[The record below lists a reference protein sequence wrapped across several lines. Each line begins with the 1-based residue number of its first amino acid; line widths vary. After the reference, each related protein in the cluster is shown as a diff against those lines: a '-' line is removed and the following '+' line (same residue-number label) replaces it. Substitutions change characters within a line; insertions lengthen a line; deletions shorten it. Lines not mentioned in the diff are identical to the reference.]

1 MPIYDYKC
9 TKCNAIKEMLAGF
22 NDTTRPC
29 ACGGQM
35 SRMISTHFGI
45 NMGAGAY
52 GYYDENLQTY
62 IHSNTH
68 KKQVMQEQGVTEKY
82 GKGWW

>member
-9 TKCNAIKEMLAGF
+9 QRCENIKEIIARF
-22 NDTTRPC
+22 DATTQFC
-29 ACGGQM
+29 ECGGTM
-35 SRMISTHFGI
+35 TRLIGTHFGI
-45 NMGAGAY
+45 SMGAGAY
-52 GYYDENLQTY
+52 GYYDENLGTY

-68 KKQVMQEQGVTEKY
+68 KRQVMQEQGVSEKY